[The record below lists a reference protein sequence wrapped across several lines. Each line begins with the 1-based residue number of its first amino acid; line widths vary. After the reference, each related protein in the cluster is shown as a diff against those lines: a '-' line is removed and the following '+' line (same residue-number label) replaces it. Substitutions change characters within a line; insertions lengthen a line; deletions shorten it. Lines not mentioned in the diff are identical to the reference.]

1 MHEYEHLIN
10 DYLVK
15 NPTICNRGYY
25 TVSEIEIGKFLH
37 ALKPFEAP
45 DMYAKIERKVYILE
59 HFAFDASPEKKKGMQ
74 GMAEETQLEERAKTD
89 HCDSEWHLEK
99 VKYRISKEDYQC
111 NFERHFE
118 HHYRKID
125 DYKRNLAEKGVIQT
139 DDCVI
144 VGFFIENVYPP
155 YYCNGLRFAG
165 ELFYFNTV
173 QFCKYFQQHPNV
185 GFILFGC
192 YCNGRR
198 QLFYID
204 KANQISQDRQIDLKK
219 PEIQISHINSNEVTM
234 YCSIEE
240 HSNDLG
246 TNNSL

>member
-1 MHEYEHLIN
+1 MNEYKHLIN
-10 DYLVK
+10 DYLVD
-15 NPTICNRGYY
+15 NSTICNRGYY
-25 TVSEIEIGKFLH
+25 AVSESEIIKILH
-37 ALKPFEAP
+37 GLKPSEAP
-45 DMYAKIERKVYILE
+45 DMYTKIDKKVYILE
-59 HFAFDASPEKKKGMQ
+59 HFAFDASHEKKGMQ
-74 GMAEETQLEERAKTD
+74 GVAEETQLEERIKTN
-89 HCDSEWHLEK
+89 HSDSHWNIEK
-99 VKYRISKEDYQC
+99 VKYRISKEDFQR

-118 HHYRKID
+118 HHYSRID
-125 DYKRNLAEKGVIQT
+125 DYQKNLAGKGVVET

-165 ELFYFNTV
+165 ELFYFYTV

-185 GFILFGC
+185 DFILFGC

-204 KANQISQDRQIDLKK
+204 KASQISQDKQIDLKN
-219 PEIQISHINSNEVTM
+219 PEIQLSHMNSNEVTM

-240 HSNDLG
+240 HSNDSE
-246 TNNSL
+246 TNNNI